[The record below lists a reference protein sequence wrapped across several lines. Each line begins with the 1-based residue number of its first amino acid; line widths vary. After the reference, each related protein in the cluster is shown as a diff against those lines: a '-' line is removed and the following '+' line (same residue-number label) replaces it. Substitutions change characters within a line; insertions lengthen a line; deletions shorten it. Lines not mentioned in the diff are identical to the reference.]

1 MKKTVL
7 EVQNLTKYYGNTLG
21 VENLSLKL
29 KEGEIFGFIGPNGA
43 GKSTTIRSIVNLINK
58 TKGKVLIDNEEYTKN
73 NLNIKEKIGYLPS
86 EINLY
91 GDLTV
96 KQMLDFHESFYKKN
110 IHSRRVELVKKFELD
125 EKKKIDTLS
134 LGNLKKLG
142 IVLAFMH
149 EPKILI
155 LDEPTSGLDPIM
167 QDVFYN
173 LLKEEKNKGNT
184 IFYSTHILNE
194 VSKICDT
201 VGIIKDGKLIK
212 AEKIEE
218 IYNKSLALVTII
230 SPQIKEIIKD
240 LKINPIIVDSN
251 TLKFSN
257 TLSPTDLIKK
267 LSKYK
272 LDKILIEE
280 ALERCL
286 NLQYEEYAQK
296 LNRSQSKT
304 FLLIREKDNKIIGSI
319 NVRWNLT
326 EEMKKFGGNIG
337 YCIRPTERKK
347 GYNKINLYLG
357 LIEAQIL
364 GLQKV
369 MLDCDVNNIASSK
382 TMESLG
388 GILERTEIDPYDGIL
403 TSIYWI
409 DVPQSINKYKEE
421 YQKYIK

>member
-167 QDVFYN
+167 QDIFYN

-212 AEKIEE
+212 VEKIEE

-280 ALERCL
+280 ATIED
-286 NLQYEEYAQK
+286 
-296 LNRSQSKT
+296 
-304 FLLIREKDNKIIGSI
+304 LL
-319 NVRWNLT
+319 LH
-326 EEMKKFGGNIG
+326 
-337 YCIRPTERKK
+337 Y
-347 GYNKINLYLG
+347 
-357 LIEAQIL
+357 
-364 GLQKV
+364 
-369 MLDCDVNNIASSK
+369 
-382 TMESLG
+382 
-388 GILERTEIDPYDGIL
+388 
-403 TSIYWI
+403 
-409 DVPQSINKYKEE
+409 YK
-421 YQKYIK
+421 